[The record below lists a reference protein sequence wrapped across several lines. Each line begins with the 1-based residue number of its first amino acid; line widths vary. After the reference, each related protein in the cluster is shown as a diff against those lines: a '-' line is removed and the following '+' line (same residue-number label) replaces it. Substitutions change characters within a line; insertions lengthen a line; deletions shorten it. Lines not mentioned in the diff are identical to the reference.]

1 MSAVFTLAVA
11 ATALGAPNTVLAQE
25 QTAESQDSGSDG
37 QPSPGTVRLVAQTA
51 SVESDGNIDVTLDW
65 DGELQDDLFLS
76 VLFHQ
81 RIDSERDV
89 GAPTTTVLN
98 RRDAIPLTE
107 MPTDVDGNLVLTI
120 PVRSISPAAD
130 DRAYLPGPGV
140 YPFTV
145 QVRSSE
151 GLVSAVSSTVVRLP
165 QDRAELAT
173 LDFAVILALS
183 PADGLDL
190 SDGLWFLS
198 TYPEVP
204 FTVQIDEG
212 VLTQLEGDE
221 ALADQ
226 FALAAD
232 GRPVITDAGFDLDPS
247 ALAEIEQ
254 GRFYTEGLAATAQR
268 LTNLGLSPLSEVV
281 MLASDITA
289 PGAELIIESGVLA
302 ALSTRSQEID
312 TGAIT
317 TAAGR
322 LQIIQSDRQLTEELS
337 APQGFGTFVPSDIY
351 ALYARLS
358 LRANEDSSA
367 VIMGGEGAP
376 VLDSQSLDAFLATLT
391 EDGPLRPVPLLDA
404 LTSQPRNPLLA
415 AERPE
420 QNLLDSGE
428 AISELQQL
436 AQTSRSFRGV
446 QNPALEQL
454 LVDSLSKTR
463 NPTDRARAIER
474 AKAELLSDLAT
485 VSLPS
490 AQSLTLAAVEGPLP
504 LTIRN
509 DADSSRLVR
518 LQFRGDRVEIE
529 QDGQVF
535 AIPPGETTIELT
547 ARARALGVSTLEVTA
562 TTPDQSRVLSTSRY
576 QIRSTAVPGLGWAIS
591 GAALAFL
598 LLWWFRNSR
607 RSTPNR
613 PHLVG
618 VRDTPESSEQPPRH
632 IAAETIAAE
641 TIAADTA
648 EAL

>member
-1 MSAVFTLAVA
+1 MVVLI
-11 ATALGAPNTVLAQE
+11 TALSLLAPTVVHAQ
-25 QTAESQDSGSDG
+25 QDWSGAESPADEAA
-37 QPSPGTVRLVAQTA
+37 PILGTIRLVAQTA
-51 SVESDGNIDVTLDW
+51 SVESDGAIDITLDW
-65 DGELQDDLFLS
+65 NGEIQDDLFLS

-81 RIDSERDV
+81 RVDTERDV
-89 GAPTTTVLN
+89 GAPTTNVLN
-98 RRDAIPLTE
+98 RRGPIPLAD
-107 MPTDVDGNLVLTI
+107 MPTDAEGNVVLTV
-120 PVRSISPAAD
+120 PVRSVSPASD
-130 DRAYLPGPGV
+130 ERIYLPGPGV

-145 QVRSSE
+145 EVRSSE

-165 QDRAELAT
+165 QDRAEMAT
-173 LDFAVILALS
+173 LDFAVVLALS

-198 TYPEVP
+198 TQPTVP
-204 FTVQIDEG
+204 FVVQIDEG
-212 VLTQLEGDE
+212 VLTQLEGDR
-221 ALADQ
+221 ALAEQ
-226 FALAAD
+226 FANAAA
-232 GRPVITDAGFDLDPS
+232 GRPVMTDAGLDLDPS
-247 ALAEIEQ
+247 ALAEIDQ
-254 GRFYTEGLAATAQR
+254 GRFYTQALAANARR
-268 LTNLGLSPLSEVV
+268 LTDLGLSPLPEVV
-281 MLASDITA
+281 MLSSDLTV
-289 PGAELIIESGVLA
+289 PGAELFMDSGVVA
-302 ALSTRSQEID
+302 AFSTRTNEID

-317 TAAGR
+317 TSGGR

-337 APQGFGTFVPSDIY
+337 APQGFGNFSPSDIY

-358 LRANEDSSA
+358 LRAAEDKAS
-367 VIMGGEGAP
+367 VILGGEGSR

-391 EDGPLRPVPLLDA
+391 EDGPLRPVSLLDA
-404 LTSQPRNPLLA
+404 LPNQPRNPLLA

-428 AISELQQL
+428 AIAELQQL

-454 LVDSLSKTR
+454 LVDSLSRTR
-463 NPTDRARAIER
+463 NPSDRARAIER
-474 AKAELLSDLAT
+474 AKAELLTDLSAI
-485 VSLPS
+485 SLPS

-509 DADSSRLVR
+509 DAESSRLVR
-518 LQFRGDRVEIE
+518 LDFRGDRVEIAE
-529 QDGQVF
+529 DGQVLT
-535 AIPPGETTIELT
+535 IPPGETTFELT
-547 ARARALGVSTLEVTA
+547 ARARTLGVSTLEVTA
-562 TTPDQSRVLSTSRY
+562 TTPDRSRVLSTTRY

-618 VRDTPESSEQPPRH
+618 AGTPTKIDKPPSRN
-632 IAAETIAAE
+632 
-641 TIAADTA
+641 IAADTA

>member
-1 MSAVFTLAVA
+1 MERLGRALTAGLLAVML
-11 ATALGAPNTVLAQE
+11 ATLSLAVPTVVHAQE
-25 QTAESQDSGSDG
+25 EVAGAESSGDG
-37 QPSPGTVRLVAQTA
+37 AAPAPGTIRLVGQTA
-51 SVESDGNIDVTLDW
+51 SVESDGAIDITLDW
-65 DGELQDDLFLS
+65 NGETQDDLFLS

-81 RIDSERDV
+81 RVDTERDV

-98 RRDAIPLTE
+98 RRGPVPLSE
-107 MPTDVDGNLVLTI
+107 IPTDAEGNVVLTV
-120 PVRSISPAAD
+120 PVRSISPASD
-130 DRAYLPGPGV
+130 ERVYLPGPGV

-145 QVRSSE
+145 EVRSSE

-198 TYPEVP
+198 THPEVP
-204 FTVQIDEG
+204 FVVQIDEA
-212 VLTQLEGDE
+212 VLTQLEGDR
-221 ALADQ
+221 ALAEQ
-226 FALAAD
+226 FALATA
-232 GRPVITDAGFDLDPS
+232 GRPVMTDASLDLDPS
-247 ALAEIEQ
+247 ALAEIDQ
-254 GRFYTEGLAATAQR
+254 GHFYTQALAANAQR
-268 LTNLGLSPLSEVV
+268 LTDLGLSPLPEVV
-281 MLASDITA
+281 MISSDLTA
-289 PGAELIIESGVLA
+289 PGTELMIDSGVLA
-302 ALSTRSQEID
+302 ALNTRTNEID

-317 TAAGR
+317 TAGGR

-337 APQGFGTFVPSDIY
+337 APQGFGSFSPSDIY

-358 LRANEDSSA
+358 LRAAEDNSS
-367 VIMGGEGAP
+367 VILGGEGSP

-391 EDGPLRPVPLLDA
+391 EDGPLRPVSLLDA
-404 LTSQPRNPLLA
+404 MPTQPRNPLLA
-415 AERPE
+415 AERSE

-428 AISELQQL
+428 AIAELQQL

-454 LVDSLSKTR
+454 LVDSLSRTR

-474 AKAELLSDLAT
+474 AKAELLADLSAI
-485 VSLPS
+485 SLSS

-509 DADSSRLVR
+509 DAESSRLVR
-518 LQFRGDRVEIE
+518 LDFRGDRVEIAE
-529 QDGQVF
+529 DGQVLT
-535 AIPPGETTIELT
+535 IPPGETTFELT
-547 ARARALGVSTLEVTA
+547 ARARTLGVSTLEVTA

-598 LLWWFRNSR
+598 LLWWFRNAR

-618 VRDTPESSEQPPRH
+618 VRTTTKTNEAPSRH
-632 IAAETIAAE
+632 IAADA
-641 TIAADTA
+641 A

>member
-1 MSAVFTLAVA
+1 MLIA
-11 ATALGAPNTVLAQE
+11 GASLVLPTVTQAQE
-25 QTAESQDSGSDG
+25 TESGTE
-37 QPSPGTVRLVAQTA
+37 SPGDDATPAPGTLRLVSQTA
-51 SVESDGNIDVTLDW
+51 SVESDGAIDITLDW
-65 DGELQDDLFLS
+65 TGEFQEDLFVS

-81 RIDSERDV
+81 RVDTERDV

-98 RRDAIPLTE
+98 RRGPVPLAE
-107 MPTDVDGNLVLTI
+107 LPTDAEGNLVLTI
-120 PVRSISPAAD
+120 PVRSISPASDA
-130 DRAYLPGPGV
+130 RVYLPGPGV

-145 QVRSSE
+145 QIRSSE

-165 QDRAELAT
+165 QDRAEMAT
-173 LDFAVILALS
+173 LDFAVVLALS

-198 TYPEVP
+198 THPAVP
-204 FTVQIDEG
+204 FVVQIDEG

-221 ALADQ
+221 ALAQQ
-226 FALAAD
+226 FSRAAAR
-232 GRPVITDAGFDLDPS
+232 RPVMSDAGLDLDPS
-247 ALAEIEQ
+247 ALAEIDQ
-254 GRFYTEGLAATAQR
+254 GRFYTQALAANAQR
-268 LTNLGLSPLSEVV
+268 LTDLGLAPLPEVV
-281 MLASDITA
+281 MLSSALTA
-289 PGAELIIESGVLA
+289 PGAELVNQSGVLA
-302 ALSTRSQEID
+302 AFSTRTNEVD

-317 TAAGR
+317 TASGR
-322 LQIIQSDRQLTEELS
+322 LQIIQPDRQLTEELS
-337 APQGFGTFVPSDIY
+337 ASQGFRSFSPSDIY
-351 ALYARLS
+351 ELYARLS
-358 LRANEDSSA
+358 LRAAEDKSS
-367 VIMGGEGAP
+367 VILGGEGAS

-391 EDGPLRPVPLLDA
+391 EDGPLRPVSLLEA
-404 LTSQPRNPLLA
+404 MKTQPRNPLLA

-420 QNLLDSGE
+420 QNLLDSGP
-428 AISELQQL
+428 AIAELQQL

-454 LVDSLSKTR
+454 LVDSLSRTR

-474 AKAELLSDLAT
+474 AKAELLTDLSAI
-485 VSLPS
+485 SLPS

-509 DADSSRLVR
+509 DADSARLVR
-518 LQFRGDRVEIE
+518 LEFRGDRVEIAE
-529 QDGQVF
+529 DGRVLTV
-535 AIPPGETTIELT
+535 PPGETTFELT
-547 ARARALGVSTLEVTA
+547 ARARTLGVSTLEVTA

-607 RSTPNR
+607 RSKPNR

-618 VRDTPESSEQPPRH
+618 VRTHAEPAQPASRH
-632 IAAETIAAE
+632 V
-641 TIAADTA
+641 AADAA